1 MSKEYEMV
9 IGLEVHVELKTATK
23 IFCSCQVA
31 FGGDPNTHCCPTCLG
46 LPGALPVL
54 NEKVV
59 EYAIKAGVST
69 NCQITAR
76 GKQDRKNYFYPDSGK
91 AYQIS
96 QDELPICHDGYLD
109 IETEEGQ
116 KRIGIERIHI
126 EEDAGKLIHDDEL
139 GTLVDYNRAGVPL
152 IEIVT
157 RPDFRSEE
165 EVIAFLQK
173 LRNIMIYID
182 VSDAK
187 MNEGSFRCDVNLSIR
202 EKGAEKLGTRAEIK
216 NLNSFNSISR
226 AIDFER
232 KRQIKAIKNGETI
245 VQETRGYDDDKRST
259 HSMREK
265 ADATDYRYFPDP
277 DLMPIVVEEE
287 TVREIKENLPELP
300 HERKNMYMEKYDLS
314 SYDAEQLI
322 SSREVAEFF
331 EEAVGFVKTPKS
343 LANIM
348 ISEIFSMAS
357 PDDFQINIS
366 PENLGKMVGFLEDD
380 LINNSSAKQIIKIM
394 NETGDNPEKIIK
406 EKGLEQ
412 IGTRKELEPIIDKVL
427 LTSEKAV
434 KEYKEGKEK
443 ALQSIIGK
451 LMRETKGR
459 ANAELS
465 KRILEEK
472 IKETE

>member
-9 IGLEVHVELKTATK
+9 IGLEVHVELKTDTK
-23 IFCSCQVA
+23 IFCSCQTE
-31 FGGDPNTHCCPTCLG
+31 FGGEPNTHCCPVCLG
-46 LPGALPVL
+46 LPGTLPVL

-59 EYAIKAGVST
+59 EYAIKAGLST
-69 NCQITAR
+69 NCDITKI

-96 QDELPICHDGYLD
+96 QDELPICHDGHLD
-109 IETEEGQ
+109 IETEDGQ
-116 KRIGIERIHI
+116 RRIGIERIHI
-126 EEDAGKLIHDDEL
+126 EEDAGKLIHDSEL
-139 GTLVDYNRAGVPL
+139 GTLIDYNRAGVPL

-157 RPDFRSEE
+157 RPDFRSKE

-173 LRNIMIYID
+173 LRNIMIYVD

-216 NLNSFNSISR
+216 NLNSFNSIMR
-226 AIDFER
+226 AIEYEK
-232 KRQIKAIKNGETI
+232 KRQIREIESGGTI
-245 VQETRGYDDDKRST
+245 VQETRGYDDEKRTT

-265 ADATDYRYFPDP
+265 EDAMDYRYFPDP
-277 DLMPIVVEEE
+277 DLMPIVIDDKKVID
-287 TVREIKENLPELP
+287 IKNSLPELP
-300 HERKNMYMEKYDLS
+300 EDRKNMYMEKYGLS

-322 SSREVAEFF
+322 SSKEVADYF
-331 EEAVGFVKTPKS
+331 EESVKEVKTPKI

-348 ISEIFSMAS
+348 IGEIFSISS
-357 PDDFQINIS
+357 PDDFHINIS
-366 PENLGKMVGFLEDD
+366 PKDLGELVEFLEND
-380 LINNSSAKQIIKIM
+380 LINNSSAKKVIKIM
-394 NETGDNPEKIIK
+394 NETGESPEKIIK
-406 EKGLEQ
+406 DKGLEQ
-412 IGTRKELEPIIDKVL
+412 IGSREKLEPIIDEAL

-434 KEYKEGKEK
+434 KEYKSGKKK

-451 LMRETKGR
+451 IMKETKGR

-465 KRILEEK
+465 KTILEEK
-472 IKETE
+472 IKEIE

>member
-1 MSKEYEMV
+1 
-9 IGLEVHVELKTATK
+9 
-23 IFCSCQVA
+23 
-31 FGGDPNTHCCPTCLG
+31 
-46 LPGALPVL
+46 
-54 NEKVV
+54 
-59 EYAIKAGVST
+59 
-69 NCQITAR
+69 
-76 GKQDRKNYFYPDSGK
+76 
-91 AYQIS
+91 
-96 QDELPICHDGYLD
+96 
-109 IETEEGQ
+109 
-116 KRIGIERIHI
+116 
-126 EEDAGKLIHDDEL
+126 
-139 GTLVDYNRAGVPL
+139 
-152 IEIVT
+152 
-157 RPDFRSEE
+157 
-165 EVIAFLQK
+165 
-173 LRNIMIYID
+173 MIYID